1 MSVRSQSTGQSAK
14 QSAIVSRAQL
24 ARARGP
30 VERAT
35 AWIVLVVSF
44 IGTIVVFH
52 GGWAPI
58 LALQF
63 SASAVLGGILLQGL
77 LTWLQ
82 WAYHHNRPLCWGSRV
97 VDAGLTAYGYGPLF
111 IVTLVAYLTGRSV
124 PEPLYAAW
132 LLIGLVSLGLAWYP
146 ESRLVD

>member
-1 MSVRSQSTGQSAK
+1 MSVTSKSAK

-30 VERAT
+30 VERVT

-44 IGTIVVFH
+44 IGTIVVFY
-52 GGWAPI
+52 GGWTPI
-58 LALQF
+58 LELHLSV
-63 SASAVLGGILLQGL
+63 SAILAGIGVQAL

-82 WAYHHNRPLCWGSRV
+82 WAYHHNRLLCWGSRII
-97 VDAGLTAYGYGPLF
+97 DAGLTAYGYGPLF
-111 IVTLVAYLTGRSV
+111 IAGLTAYLVGRSV
-124 PEPLYAAW
+124 PWPNVVVW
-132 LLIGLVSLGLAWYP
+132 VPIGLVSIGLAWYP

>member
-1 MSVRSQSTGQSAK
+1 MSVRSQSAK
-14 QSAIVSRAQL
+14 QSAVWTRAQL

-52 GGWAPI
+52 GGWGPI
-58 LALQF
+58 LAFAF
-63 SASAVLGGILLQGL
+63 SIRAIVGGLLLQGL

-82 WAYHHNRPLCWGSRV
+82 WVYKHNRLLCWGSRV
-97 VDAGLTAYGYGPLF
+97 IDAGLTAYGYGPLF
-111 IVTLVAYLTGRSV
+111 IVALVAYLAEREV
-124 PEPLYAAW
+124 PQPLYVAW
-132 LLIGLVSLGLAWYP
+132 LIVGLVSLAAAWYP
-146 ESRLVD
+146 EDRLVD

>member
-1 MSVRSQSTGQSAK
+1 MSVRSQPAK
-14 QSAIVSRAQL
+14 QSALWTRAQL

-44 IGTIVVFH
+44 VGTIVALH

-58 LALQF
+58 LALHF
-63 SASAVLGGILLQGL
+63 SAWAIIGGLLLQGL

-82 WAYHHNRPLCWGSRV
+82 WAYQHNRLLCWGSRII
-97 VDAGLTAYGYGPLF
+97 DATLTAYGYGPLF
-111 IVTLVAYLTGRSV
+111 IMALTAYLVSRGI
-124 PEPLYAAW
+124 PEFLYVGW

>member
-1 MSVRSQSTGQSAK
+1 MSVRSQPASQPAK
-14 QSAIVSRAQL
+14 QSAIVSRSQL
-24 ARARGP
+24 ERARGP

-44 IGTIVVFH
+44 IGTIAALH

-63 SASAVLGGILLQGL
+63 SASAILGGMLLQGL

-82 WAYHHNRPLCWGSRV
+82 WGYQHNRLLCWGSRI

-111 IVTLVAYLTGRSV
+111 IATLVAYLTSRGV
-124 PEPLYAAW
+124 PAPPYVAW
-132 LLIGLVSLGLAWYP
+132 FLVGLVSLAAAWYP
-146 ESRLVD
+146 EDRLVD

>member
-1 MSVRSQSTGQSAK
+1 VSVRGQSAK
-14 QSAIVSRAQL
+14 SSAIVSRAQI
-24 ARARGP
+24 AKARGP

-44 IGTIVVFH
+44 VGTIAALY

-63 SASAVLGGILLQGL
+63 SASAVLGGLLLQGL

-82 WAYHHNRPLCWGSRV
+82 WAYHHSRVLCWGSRI

-111 IVTLVAYLTGRSV
+111 IAALEDYLAARDV
-124 PEPLYAAW
+124 PLAFYAAW
-132 LLIGLVSLGLAWYP
+132 FLIGLVSLGLAWYP

>member
-1 MSVRSQSTGQSAK
+1 MSVTSKTAK

-35 AWIVLVVSF
+35 AWIVLIVSF

-52 GGWAPI
+52 GGWSPI
-58 LALQF
+58 LELRF
-63 SASAVLGGILLQGL
+63 SISAIIGGFAVQAL

-82 WAYHHNRPLCWGSRV
+82 WAYHHNRPLCWSSRII
-97 VDAGLTAYGYGPLF
+97 DAGLTAYGFGPLF
-111 IVTLVAYLTGRSV
+111 VVALTAYLASRSV
-124 PEPLYAAW
+124 PWPDVAAW
-132 LLIGLVSLGLAWYP
+132 FLIGLVSLGLAWYP

>member
-1 MSVRSQSTGQSAK
+1 MAATSKQAK

-44 IGTIVVFH
+44 IGTIVVFY
-52 GGWAPI
+52 GGWSPI
-58 LALQF
+58 LELHF
-63 SASAVLGGILLQGL
+63 SISAILAGFGVQAL

-82 WAYHHNRPLCWGSRV
+82 WVYHHNRPLCWGSRII
-97 VDAGLTAYGYGPLF
+97 DASLTAYGYGPLF
-111 IVTLVAYLTGRSV
+111 VVALASYLTLRGVPWPDLVAWV
-124 PEPLYAAW
+124 
-132 LLIGLVSLGLAWYP
+132 LIGLVSLGLAWYP

>member
-1 MSVRSQSTGQSAK
+1 MSVRSQPAK

-44 IGTIVVFH
+44 IGTIVAFH

-63 SASAVLGGILLQGL
+63 SASAVLGGFLLQSL

-82 WAYHHNRPLCWGSRV
+82 WAYHHNRLLCWGSRII
-97 VDAGLTAYGYGPLF
+97 DATLTAYGYGPLF
-111 IVTLVAYLTGRSV
+111 ITALTAYLASRGISESFYV
-124 PEPLYAAW
+124 GW
-132 LLIGLVSLGLAWYP
+132 LLIGLVSLALAWYP